1 MPCSLRWWLRRLTE
15 SPVDRVKQ
23 ELALP
28 SADRFSASVNI
39 SVCVCKSTFQLSD
52 AIDKEAHVIR

>member
-1 MPCSLRWWLRRLTE
+1 LTE